1 MPLPL
6 DHIVIAVHQ
15 LDRAIAD
22 YRALGF
28 QVLIGGRHNGRT
40 SHNALVVFQDGSY
53 LELIALEG
61 PAPQER
67 WYNTLQSASEGLV
80 DFALLPG
87 DTTEVLNAARARGLL
102 SLEGPFDGARL
113 RPDGAQ
119 LRWQTARHA
128 SPDLPFLC
136 GDISPRALRVSESP
150 ADRLHPNGCLG
161 VARLDVAVQDLST
174 SLARYQALLGPDL
187 PAGPVVVQEGM
198 QQVKLTL
205 GSTELRLL
213 SPAPDPVTPQAEGAE
228 AQALKHRLATRG
240 EGPCA
245 LVLRG
250 GLSASQAELS
260 DALSHGVALSWASP
274 NKPL

>member
-1 MPLPL
+1 MTLPL
-6 DHIVIAVHQ
+6 DHIVIAVHP
-15 LDRAIAD
+15 LDQAIAD

-53 LELIALEG
+53 LELIAWEG

-67 WYNTLQSASEGLV
+67 WYNTLQSAGEGLV

-150 ADRLHPNGCLG
+150 ADRRHPNGSLG
-161 VARLDVAVQDLST
+161 VARLDIAVHDLST

-187 PAGPVVVQEGM
+187 PGGPVRVQEGV
-198 QQVKLTL
+198 QQITLPL

-213 SPAPDPVTPQAEGAE
+213 SPDPTPAAQQAEGPE
-228 AQALKHRLATRG
+228 ALALKHRLATRG

-245 LVLRG
+245 LVLLG
-250 GLSASQAELS
+250 GPTDRQGKAS
-260 DALSHGVALSWASP
+260 DALSHGVALSWASSD
-274 NKPL
+274 KPF

>member
-1 MPLPL
+1 MTLPL
-6 DHIVIAVHQ
+6 DHIVIAVQQ

-53 LELIALEG
+53 LELIAWEG

-67 WYNTLQSASEGLV
+67 WYTTLQSAGEGLV

-87 DTTEVLNAARARGLL
+87 DTTEVLNAARSRGLL

-150 ADRLHPNGCLG
+150 ADRLHPNGALG
-161 VARLDVAVQDLST
+161 VARLDIAVLDLPT

-187 PAGPVVVQEGM
+187 AAGPVLLREGVQ
-198 QQVKLTL
+198 QISLTL

-213 SPAPDPVTPQAEGAE
+213 SPASEQADGAQ

-245 LVLRG
+245 LVLRSD
-250 GLSASQAELS
+250 LTTARHAEGP
-260 DALSHGVALSWASP
+260 DEFSHGVALSWASHDAQP
-274 NKPL
+274 

>member
-6 DHIVIAVHQ
+6 DHIVIAVHR
-15 LDRAIAD
+15 LDQAITD

-53 LELIALEG
+53 LELIAWEG

-67 WYNTLQSASEGLV
+67 WYNTLQNAGEGLV

-136 GDISPRALRVSESP
+136 GDISPRALRVSELP
-150 ADRLHPNGCLG
+150 ADRLHPNGSLG
-161 VARLDVAVQDLST
+161 VARLDIAVQALPT
-174 SLARYQALLGPDL
+174 SLTRYQALLGPDL
-187 PAGPVVVQEGM
+187 QASPVLLDEGVQ
-198 QQVKLTL
+198 QISLFL
-205 GSTELRLL
+205 GATELRLQ
-213 SPAPDPVTPQAEGAE
+213 SPAPDEAGNAR

-240 EGPCA
+240 EGPCT

-250 GLSASQAELS
+250 EPAAQPVELPFE
-260 DALSHGVALSWASP
+260 LSHGVALSWASP
-274 NKPL
+274 LKRP

>member
-1 MPLPL
+1 MTLPL
-6 DHIVIAVHQ
+6 DHIVIAVHP
-15 LDRAIAD
+15 LDQAIAD

-53 LELIALEG
+53 LELIAWEG

-67 WYNTLQSASEGLV
+67 WYNTLQSAGEGLV
-80 DFALLPG
+80 DFALLP
-87 DTTEVLNAARARGLL
+87 DNTAEVLNAARARGLL

-150 ADRLHPNGCLG
+150 ADRLHPNGSLG
-161 VARLDVAVQDLST
+161 VARLDIAVHDLAG
-174 SLARYQALLGPDL
+174 SLTRYHALLGPEL
-187 PAGPVVVQEGM
+187 AAGPVEQHEGV
-198 QQVKLTL
+198 QQVSLSL

-213 SPAPDPVTPQAEGAE
+213 SPEPDPAAEQAEGTE
-228 AQALKHRLATRG
+228 ALALKQRLATRG

-245 LVLRG
+245 LVLVGEPTDRQ
-250 GLSASQAELS
+250 SKAS
-260 DALSHGVALSWASP
+260 DALSHGVALSWAAP
-274 NKPL
+274 NKPR

>member
-1 MPLPL
+1 MTLPL
-6 DHIVIAVHQ
+6 DHIVIAVHHLEQ
-15 LDRAIAD
+15 AIVD
-22 YRALGF
+22 FRALGF

-53 LELIALEG
+53 LELIAWEG

-67 WYNTLQSASEGLV
+67 WYNTLQQAGEGLV

-87 DTTEVLNAARARGLL
+87 DTTEVLNAARARGLH

-136 GDISPRALRVSESP
+136 GDITPRALRVSESA
-150 ADRLHPNGCLG
+150 ADRLHPNGALG
-161 VARLDVAVQDLST
+161 VARLDIAVHELPT
-174 SLARYQALLGPDL
+174 SLARYQALLGSDL
-187 PAGPVVVQEGM
+187 HTGPVRHGGGL
-198 QQVKLTL
+198 QQVSLLL
-205 GSTELRLL
+205 GTTELQLL
-213 SPAPDPVTPQAEGAE
+213 SPGPEKAVEPR
-228 AQALKHRLATRG
+228 AQMLQQRLASRG

-245 LVLRG
+245 LILLG
-250 GLSASQAELS
+250 GADAQRVELPA
-260 DALSHGVALSWASP
+260 ALSHGVSLSWATRSGSA
-274 NKPL
+274 

>member
-1 MPLPL
+1 MTLPL

-53 LELIALEG
+53 LELIAWEG

-67 WYNTLQSASEGLV
+67 WYTTLQSAGEGLV

-87 DTTEVLNAARARGLL
+87 DTTEVLKATRSHGLL

-150 ADRLHPNGCLG
+150 ADRQHPNGALG
-161 VARLDVAVQDLST
+161 VARLDIAVHDLPT
-174 SLARYQALLGPDL
+174 SLARYQALLGPDQGI
-187 PAGPVVVQEGM
+187 GPVLLHEGV
-198 QQVKLTL
+198 QQVSLSL

-213 SPAPDPVTPQAEGAE
+213 SPAPEQATGAE

-250 GLSASQAELS
+250 GPTARPGQGS
-260 DALSHGVALSWASP
+260 DQGSEVLSHGVALSWASP
-274 NKPL
+274 NQPL

>member
-53 LELIALEG
+53 LELIAWEG

-198 QQVKLTL
+198 QEVKLTL

-213 SPAPDPVTPQAEGAE
+213 SPAPEQAGGAE

-250 GLSASQAELS
+250 GPTASPGKGSDQGA
-260 DALSHGVALSWASP
+260 DALSHGVAWSWASHDAQP
-274 NKPL
+274 